1 MNSTGQQTR
10 RSDFGPAG
18 RVLFDLDGVLTKT
31 ASVHSA
37 ARKRLFDEFLKQRT
51 ADTGEA
57 IVPFDIDSDY
67 RRYVDGKLR
76 HDGVAVFLESR
87 GIDLPYGTPGDDPS
101 RQTVHALGNL
111 KDQYSRNN

>member
-18 RVLFDLDGVLTKT
+18 RVLFDLEGVLTKT

-57 IVPFDIDSDY
+57 IVPFESIPITGATSM
-67 RRYVDGKLR
+67 
-76 HDGVAVFLESR
+76 ASR
-87 GIDLPYGTPGDDPS
+87 GMTAWRRS
-101 RQTVHALGNL
+101 SSHAELNCL
-111 KDQYSRNN
+111 MAHPKTIPARKLCMPWET